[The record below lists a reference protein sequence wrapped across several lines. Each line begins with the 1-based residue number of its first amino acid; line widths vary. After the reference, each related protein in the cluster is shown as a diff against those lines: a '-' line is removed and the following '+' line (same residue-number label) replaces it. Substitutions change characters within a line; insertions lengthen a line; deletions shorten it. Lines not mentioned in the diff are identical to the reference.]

1 MGHRVAARVSGGHTG
16 TMPGPRLA
24 YVALVTTVFGPFW
37 SFNTKTFQ
45 NLVSDRRSS
54 YVWRYVGAQR
64 PGERRL
70 ETLGPANRDHEGS
83 YCVGRSAHKLA
94 NFLWSWGKNDHI
106 LNECCCANFDIA
118 TSDTHST
125 LLFRRIRGI
134 G

>member
-1 MGHRVAARVSGGHTG
+1 MAARVSGGRAG

-106 LNECCCANFDIA
+106 FTNHANFDIA
-118 TSDTHST
+118 TSDAST
-125 LLFRRIRGI
+125 RGMIRRTYHLI
-134 G
+134 GVPFQL

>member
-1 MGHRVAARVSGGHTG
+1 MATRVSGGRAG
-16 TMPGPRLA
+16 TIPGLRLA

-94 NFLWSWGKNDHI
+94 NFLWSWGKNDHTFF
-106 LNECCCANFDIA
+106 NSQ
-118 TSDTHST
+118 SDALTVDSIFIGLKIIT
-125 LLFRRIRGI
+125 NGI
-134 G
+134 VSRYNRK